1 MAWDLL
7 DGFSA
12 LWSAPSEPGPQTH
25 KAKTLTVS
33 LVDVSS
39 QIKEVHNSAHVSRTQ
54 QTEQYPQG
62 LTNLN

>member
-1 MAWDLL
+1 MVWDLL
-7 DGFSA
+7 DGLSA
-12 LWSAPSEPGPQTH
+12 LWSEPGPQTH

-39 QIKEVHNSAHVSRTQ
+39 QIKKAHDSAHVCRTQ
-54 QTEQYPQG
+54 QTEQYSQG